1 MIVAR
6 SQRLA
11 RKRIRLVF
19 SQDPLLLASALILS
33 GFGIL
38 NLLAI
43 GEAGTALHQA
53 ISVVIGLGLFL
64 LAQRTRARSW
74 PWVSRLVYVVAVVM
88 LLAVIGTG
96 LSAYGARRWL
106 QLGSFVLQPSEMA
119 KLGLLLVLAGVLTN
133 TRMRLHRRVALA
145 VILTAVPVALTL
157 LQPDLS
163 TSSLLLVVLLASLV
177 LARVP
182 LWYPVGIVAAGALL
196 FPLEQHFLRPYQA
209 HRLQAFLSGSHDP
222 AANWSLLQ
230 SHIAIGSGGL
240 FGMRGV
246 PMHQLLAQY
255 LPARQTDLAF
265 ASLIEQWGLLA
276 GVAVLLAVVTIV
288 WRLVVTATQS
298 RSFNGAVMAGS
309 LAVLIGTEAA
319 ISVAGSIGAIPLAG
333 VPFPLLSFGGTAA
346 AVHLAAFGMV
356 LGGRRDAERR
366 RLWLGPKRLQ
376 IRPRLVRVA
385 ALAVAFALVSLGSL
399 TYQIQQVQG
408 AMLKQYGSDE
418 MTRCQRLDAPRG
430 QITDRHGAP
439 LALNVA
445 ADRVLLVPDLYVQSG
460 ATLAQLASSIKQT
473 PAALS
478 KRVSAARGRL
488 WVQLTDSLPAA
499 DGDRLAKLELPGVMV
514 LPSIQRSY
522 PYGPLLG
529 VILGFVGAVT
539 PDDIRE
545 EPDLDPN
552 SRVGRAGLERQYD
565 AVLRG
570 QDGIQC
576 LYVDPQGRAVAVQS
590 TAMPVAGADLHLSLD
605 LKLQQQAAAALNRA
619 LQGVVGQPRGDLG
632 AAVVM
637 DPRNGEVLA
646 LASAPTYDNNLYGPP
661 VDGAGLGRTMHQP
674 GVPMLNHVTQVAVAP
689 GSTFKLV
696 VAAAD
701 AAYNAIPTNLVIPTG
716 YSFQYGGAT
725 FHGWMGLPPQ
735 NLPQAIA
742 WSNDV
747 YFYKLALALGPERIT
762 AVGQALGVGRPSGI
776 DLPGESS
783 GFLGNPSLVRH
794 LGGTWY
800 GGSTVILGI
809 GQGYVSA
816 TPLQVARWTAAVS
829 TGQLV
834 QPHLG
839 VAWDSDAASSLTQVS
854 TIAPQPLW
862 FAGQLGPVR
871 DGMRRA
877 VTEGTATALR
887 SLPVAA
893 GGKTGTAEDASSPNH
908 EADAW
913 FTAAAPINNPEVVA
927 TVMVRGAGEGY
938 YTAEPAVAQILTYYY
953 ANHTAVTSE
962 ELVSNQVA
970 TPLKPATL
978 LPRRAQTLS
987 FRLSRT
993 P

>member
-43 GEAGTALHQA
+43 GEAGTALHQT
-53 ISVVIGLGLFL
+53 ISVLIGLGLFL

-74 PWVSRLVYVVAVVM
+74 PWLSWLVYGVAVVM

-106 QLGSFVLQPSEMA
+106 QLGSFILQPSELA

-133 TRMRLHRRVALA
+133 TRTRVHRRVAIALGLA
-145 VILTAVPVALTL
+145 AVPVALTL

-163 TSSLLLVVLLASLV
+163 TSSLLLVVLMASLI

-182 LWYPVGIVAAGALL
+182 LRYPVGLVALAALL
-196 FPLEQHFLRPYQA
+196 FPVEQHFLRPYQA
-209 HRLQAFLSGSHDP
+209 HRLQAFLSGGHDP

-240 FGMRGV
+240 FGTRSV
-246 PMHQLLAQY
+246 PMHELLAQY

-276 GVAVLLAVVTIV
+276 GVLALLAVVTIV
-288 WRLVVTATQS
+288 WRLVITATQS
-298 RSFNGAVMAGS
+298 RSFNGAVMAGG

-346 AVHLAAFGMV
+346 AVHLAAFGLV
-356 LGGRRDAERR
+356 LGGRRDFERR

-376 IRPRLVRVA
+376 VRPRLVRVA
-385 ALAVAFALVSLGSL
+385 ALAVAFALVSLGAL

-408 AMLKQYGSDE
+408 AMLTQFGSDQ

-430 QITDRHGAP
+430 QITDRHGTP

-445 ADRVLLVPDLYVQSG
+445 ADRVMVVPGLYAQSG
-460 ATLAQLASSIKQT
+460 GSLAQLASFIKES
-473 PAALS
+473 PAVLDREVA
-478 KRVSAARGRL
+478 AARGRL
-488 WVQLTDSLPAA
+488 WVQLTDSLPVSE
-499 DGDRLAKLELPGVMV
+499 GDRLVKADLTGVLV
-514 LPSIQRSY
+514 LPSIKRTY

-529 VILGFVGAVT
+529 PILGFVGAVT
-539 PDDIRE
+539 PDELSDQ
-545 EPDLDPN
+545 PDLNPN
-552 SRVGRAGLERQYD
+552 GRIGRAGLEREYD

-570 QDGIQC
+570 QDGVQC
-576 LYVDPQGRAVAVQS
+576 LYVDPQGRPVAMEE
-590 TAMPVAGADLHLSLD
+590 TAMPVAGSDLHLSLD
-605 LKLQQQAAAALNRA
+605 LNLQRQTTAALTTA
-619 LQGVVGQPRGDLG
+619 LQGMPGQPRGDLG

-646 LASAPTYDNNLYGPP
+646 LASLPTYDNNLYGPP
-661 VDGAGLGRTMHQP
+661 VDGPGLTRAMRRP
-674 GVPMLNHVTQVAVAP
+674 GVPMLNHATQIAVAP

-696 VAAAD
+696 MAAAD
-701 AAYNAIPTNLVIPTG
+701 AAYNAIPPSWVIPTG
-716 YSFQYGGAT
+716 YTFYYGGAS

-747 YFYKLALALGPERIT
+747 YFYKLALALGPDRIN
-762 AVGQALGVGRPSGI
+762 AVGHALGVGRPTGI

-783 GFLGNPSLVRH
+783 GFLGSPSSIQQM
-794 LGGTWY
+794 GGTWY

-809 GQGYVSA
+809 GQGYVTA
-816 TPLQVARWTAAVS
+816 TPLQVARWTGAVS

-834 QPHLG
+834 TPHLG
-839 VAWDSDAASSLTQVS
+839 VAWDSNAASRMTAVSLRG
-854 TIAPQPLW
+854 PEPLS
-862 FAGQLGPVR
+862 FAAQLGVVR

-877 VTEGTATALR
+877 VTEGTATMLR
-887 SLPVAA
+887 GLPVPA
-893 GGKTGTAEDASSPNH
+893 GGKTGTAEDFGSPNH

-913 FTAAAPINNPEVVA
+913 FTAAAPINQPEVVA

-938 YTAEPAVAQILTYYY
+938 FTAEPTVASILSYYY
-953 ANHTAVTSE
+953 ANHAAITRE
-962 ELVSNQVA
+962 ELVLQ
-970 TPLKPATL
+970 PPAAAVTQGSRSL
-978 LPRRAQTLS
+978 RARSVS
-987 FRLSRT
+987 FLLSRT